1 MTTPATINR
10 LSDFL
15 LEREPVSFSQPE
27 FNRMLIHAKAVGASD
42 IYINTNR
49 PISARVHG
57 RIVRLT
63 NRKLNHSEVV
73 GITCDM
79 YGGANADLQLRQG
92 KPIDDAYSVKVD
104 RDTSLR
110 FRWCATG
117 VLINS
122 NFGIEIVMR
131 ELAGI
136 PMKLD
141 RSQLDER
148 LLAGLFPRDG
158 LVLVTGE
165 TGAGKSTLLASIIR
179 EIGENADADARI
191 LTYEAPIEYV
201 YDLIETV
208 SCLIVQSSVPD
219 DVLSF
224 ADGIRNSLRRDP
236 DAILVGECRDAETI
250 KAAVLAAQTGHALYT
265 TVHSNNVA
273 TTFLRLIQAL
283 PVEELHSI
291 MGSIIDSVRVI
302 VSQQLVPSLDG
313 RRVAVREFLVFDNR
327 MRRELLSVATRN
339 ISLLPMRVG
348 ELVAEYGQTMLG
360 HAEQLHRDGKIAI
373 EQVEAI
379 RAFQEADEAKVNQ
392 LKSQG
397 LAALDE

>member
-1 MTTPATINR
+1 MNTPCIDR
-10 LSDFL
+10 LNGFL
-15 LEREPVSFSQPE
+15 LEREPVRFIQTE
-27 FNRMLIHAKAVGASD
+27 FDRLLIHAKKIGASD
-42 IYINTNR
+42 VYINTGR
-49 PISARVHG
+49 AISARVHG
-57 RIVRLT
+57 KIVRLT
-63 NRKLNHSEVV
+63 CRKLNHTEVV

-117 VLINS
+117 VLINA

-131 ELAGI
+131 ELAGV
-136 PMKLD
+136 PPKLD
-141 RSQLDER
+141 HSQLHKK
-148 LLAGLFPRDG
+148 LLEGMFPKDG

-165 TGAGKSTLLASIIR
+165 TGAGKSTFLASIIR
-179 EIGENADADARI
+179 EIGEDAESDARI
-191 LTYEAPIEYV
+191 LTYESPIEYV
-201 YDLIETV
+201 YDLVETI

-224 ADGIRNSLRRDP
+224 AEGIRNALRRDP
-236 DAILVGECRDAETI
+236 DAIVVGECRDAETI

-327 MRRELLSVATRN
+327 MRRELLRVATQN
-339 ISLLPMRVG
+339 ISLLPMRAG

-360 HAEQLHRDGKIAI
+360 HAEELLQDGKIGI

-379 RAFQEADEAKVNQ
+379 SAFQEADEAKVNQ
-392 LKSQG
+392 LKEKG
-397 LAALDE
+397 LAALDG

>member
-1 MTTPATINR
+1 MSTGIDR
-10 LSDFL
+10 LNGFL
-15 LEREPVSFSQPE
+15 LEREPVRFNQLE
-27 FNRMLIHAKAVGASD
+27 FDRMLVHAKKIGASD
-42 IYINTNR
+42 IYINSDR
-49 PISARVHG
+49 AVSARVHG

-63 NRKLNHSEVV
+63 CRKLNHAEVV

-92 KPIDDAYSVKVD
+92 KPIDDAHSVKVD

-117 VLINS
+117 CLINA

-131 ELAGI
+131 ELAEI
-136 PMKLD
+136 PPKLD
-141 RSQLDER
+141 RTQLHPK
-148 LLAGLFPRDG
+148 LLDGLFPRDG

-179 EIGENADADARI
+179 EIGENAEADARI

-201 YDLIETV
+201 YDKIEAI
-208 SCLIVQSSVPD
+208 SCLIVQSAIPD

-224 ADGIRNSLRRDP
+224 AEGIRNSLRRDP
-236 DAILVGECRDAETI
+236 DAIVVGECRDAETI
-250 KAAVLAAQTGHALYT
+250 KAAIVAAQTGHALYT

-302 VSQQLVPSLDG
+302 VSQQLVPSTDG
-313 RRVAVREFLVFDNR
+313 RRVAVREFLVFDEK
-327 MRRELLSVATRN
+327 MRRELLSVATQN
-339 ISLLPMRVG
+339 ISLLPVRAA
-348 ELVAEYGQTMLG
+348 ELVAEYGQTMVG
-360 HAEQLHRDGKIAI
+360 HAEALHRAGRIDVT
-373 EQVEAI
+373 QVEAI
-379 RAFQEADEAKVNQ
+379 RAFQEADEAKA
-392 LKSQG
+392 SQFG
-397 LAALDE
+397 GKAVEASDG

>member
-1 MTTPATINR
+1 MSMNIDR
-10 LSDFL
+10 LNGFL
-15 LEREPVSFSQPE
+15 LEREPVRFNQQE
-27 FNRMLIHAKAVGASD
+27 FDRLLVHAKKIGASD
-42 IYINTNR
+42 IYINTDR
-49 PISARVHG
+49 AVSARVHG

-63 NRKLNHSEVV
+63 CRKLNHAEVV

-92 KPIDDAYSVKVD
+92 KPIDDAHSVKVD

-117 VLINS
+117 CLINA

-131 ELAGI
+131 ELAEI
-136 PMKLD
+136 PPKLD
-141 RSQLDER
+141 RTQLHSKLME
-148 LLAGLFPRDG
+148 GLFPRDG

-179 EIGENADADARI
+179 EIGENAEADARI

-201 YDLIETV
+201 YDKIETI
-208 SCLIVQSSVPD
+208 SCLIVQSAVPD

-224 ADGIRNSLRRDP
+224 AEGIRNSLRRDP
-236 DAILVGECRDAETI
+236 DAIVVGECRDAETI
-250 KAAVLAAQTGHALYT
+250 KAAIVAAQTGHALYT

-283 PVEELHSI
+283 PIEELHSI

-302 VSQQLVPSLDG
+302 VSQQLVPSTDG
-313 RRVAVREFLVFDNR
+313 RRVAVREFLVFDDK
-327 MRRELLSVATRN
+327 MRRDLLNVATQN
-339 ISLLPMRVG
+339 ISLLPVRAA
-348 ELVAEYGQTMLG
+348 ELVAEYGQTMVG
-360 HAEQLHRDGKIAI
+360 HAEDLHRAGRIDAA
-373 EQVEAI
+373 QVEAV
-379 RAFQEADEAKVNQ
+379 RAYQEVEDAMVNQ
-392 LKSQG
+392 LGERSDG
-397 LAALDE
+397 

>member
-1 MTTPATINR
+1 MTTTIDR
-10 LSDFL
+10 LNGFL
-15 LEREPVSFSQPE
+15 LEREPVRFNQIE
-27 FNRMLIHAKAVGASD
+27 FDRLLVHAKKIGASD
-42 IYINTNR
+42 IYINSDR
-49 PISARVHG
+49 AVSARVHG

-63 NRKLNHSEVV
+63 CRKLNHAEVV

-117 VLINS
+117 CLINA

-131 ELAGI
+131 ELAEI
-136 PMKLD
+136 PPKLD
-141 RSQLDER
+141 RTQLHPS
-148 LLAGLFPRDG
+148 LLEGLFPRDG

-179 EIGENADADARI
+179 EIGENAEADARI

-201 YDLIETV
+201 YDKIEAI
-208 SCLIVQSSVPD
+208 SCLIVQSAVPD

-224 ADGIRNSLRRDP
+224 AEGIRNSLRRDP
-236 DAILVGECRDAETI
+236 DAIVVGECRDAETI
-250 KAAVLAAQTGHALYT
+250 KAAIVAAQTGHALYT

-302 VSQQLVPSLDG
+302 VSQQLVPSTDG
-313 RRVAVREFLVFDNR
+313 RRVAVREFLVFDDK
-327 MRRELLSVATRN
+327 MRRELLSVATQN
-339 ISLLPMRVG
+339 ISLLPVRAA
-348 ELVAEYGQTMLG
+348 ELVAEYGQTMEG
-360 HAEQLHRDGKIAI
+360 HAEALHRAGRIDAT
-373 EQVEAI
+373 QVEAI
-379 RAFQEADEAKVNQ
+379 RAFQEADEVKASQ
-392 LKSQG
+392 LGGKSAEASDG
-397 LAALDE
+397 

>member
-1 MTTPATINR
+1 MSTDIDR
-10 LSDFL
+10 LNGFL
-15 LEREPVSFSQPE
+15 LEREPVRFNQQE
-27 FNRMLIHAKAVGASD
+27 FDRLLIHAKRHGASD
-42 IYINTNR
+42 IYINTDR
-49 PISARVHG
+49 AISARVHG

-63 NRKLNHSEVV
+63 CRKLNHAEVV
-73 GITCDM
+73 GITCDL

-92 KPIDDAYSVKVD
+92 KPIDDAHSVRVD

-117 VLINS
+117 CLINA

-131 ELAGI
+131 ELAGV
-136 PMKLD
+136 PPKLD
-141 RSQLDER
+141 RTQLHPK
-148 LLAGLFPRDG
+148 LLEGLFPPDG

-179 EIGENADADARI
+179 EIGEHAEADARV
-191 LTYEAPIEYV
+191 LTYEAPIEFV
-201 YDLIETV
+201 YDKIDAI
-208 SCLIVQSSVPD
+208 SCLIVQSAIPD

-224 ADGIRNSLRRDP
+224 AEGIRNSLRRDP
-236 DAILVGECRDAETI
+236 DVIVVGESRDAETI
-250 KAAVLAAQTGHALYT
+250 KAAIVAAQTGHALYT

-302 VSQQLVPSLDG
+302 VSQQLVPSTDG

-327 MRRELLSVATRN
+327 MRRELLSVATQN
-339 ISLLPMRVG
+339 ISLLPVRAG
-348 ELVAEYGQTMLG
+348 ELVEEFGQTMLG
-360 HAEQLHRDGKIAI
+360 HAEDLHRDGRIDAA
-373 EQVEAI
+373 QVDAI
-379 RAFQEADEAKVNQ
+379 RAFQEADEAKA
-392 LKSQG
+392 SQFKDRG
-397 LAALDE
+397 MEALDG

>member
-1 MTTPATINR
+1 MMNAGIDR
-10 LSDFL
+10 LNGFL
-15 LEREPVSFSQPE
+15 FEREPVRFTQVE
-27 FNRMLIHAKAVGASD
+27 FDRLLIHAKKIGASD
-42 IYINTNR
+42 VYINTNR
-49 PISARVHG
+49 AISARVHG

-63 NRKLNHSEVV
+63 CRKLNHTEVV

-92 KPIDDAYSVKVD
+92 KPIDDAYSVRVD

-117 VLINS
+117 VLINA

-131 ELAGI
+131 ELAGV
-136 PMKLD
+136 PPKLD
-141 RSQLDER
+141 HSELHPK
-148 LLAGLFPRDG
+148 LLEGLFPRDG

-165 TGAGKSTLLASIIR
+165 TGAGKSTFLASVIR
-179 EIGENADADARI
+179 EMGEDAESDARI

-201 YDLIETV
+201 YDLIETI

-224 ADGIRNSLRRDP
+224 ADGIRNALRRDP
-236 DAILVGECRDAETI
+236 DAIVVGECRDAETI

-313 RRVAVREFLVFDNR
+313 RRVAVREFLVFDNQ

-339 ISLLPMRVG
+339 ISLLPMRAG

-360 HAEQLHRDGKIAI
+360 HAEGLHRDGKISI
-373 EQVEAI
+373 EQVETI
-379 RAFQEADEAKVNQ
+379 RAFQEADEAKVNL
-392 LKSQG
+392 LKEKG
-397 LAALDE
+397 LAALDG

>member
-1 MTTPATINR
+1 MNAPLHMDR
-10 LSDFL
+10 HRDFL
-15 LEREPVSFSQPE
+15 LEREPISFNSVE
-27 FNRMLIHAKAVGASD
+27 FNRLLIHATSKGASD
-42 IYINTNR
+42 IYINTGR

-63 NRKLNHSEVV
+63 TRKLNHAEVV
-73 GITCDM
+73 FITCEM

-131 ELAGI
+131 ELAGV
-136 PMKLD
+136 PPKLN
-141 RSQLDER
+141 RSELDER
-148 LLAGLFPRDG
+148 LLAALFPKDG

-165 TGAGKSTLLASIIR
+165 TGAGKSTFLASIVR
-179 EIGENADADARI
+179 EKAEHADADARI
-191 LTYEAPIEYV
+191 LTYESPIEFV
-201 YDLIETV
+201 YDLIETI
-208 SCLIVQSSVPD
+208 SCLIVQSAVPD

-224 ADGIRNSLRRDP
+224 AEGIRNSLRRDP

-250 KAAVLAAQTGHALYT
+250 KAAILAAQTGHALYST
-265 TVHSNNVA
+265 LHSNNVA

-291 MGSIIDSVRVI
+291 MGSIIDSIRVI

-327 MRRELLSVATRN
+327 MRRDLLSVATKN
-339 ISLLPMRVG
+339 ISLLPMRAN
-348 ELVAEYGQTMLG
+348 ELVAEFGQTMLG
-360 HAEQLHRDGKIAI
+360 HAEQLYRNGKIGI
-373 EQVEAI
+373 EQVDVI
-379 RAFQEADEAKVNQ
+379 RAAQESDVAKVSQ
-392 LKSQG
+392 LKERG
-397 LAALDE
+397 LAALDG